1 MSLIC
6 SFEETKNRRKLYRRK
21 NCIERFCNDL
31 KELVTEIINY
41 KAKEMTS
48 LENEEI
54 KFYEKQKVYHIC
66 EEKFCYNENKKKE
79 FKLHQKLRD
88 HCHYTGNFR

>member
-6 SFEETKNRRKLYRRK
+6 SIEVTKNRLNLYRRK
-21 NCIERFCNDL
+21 DCIEKFCNDL

-48 LENEEI
+48 LEDEEI
-54 KFYEKQKVYHIC
+54 KFYKKQKLCLIC
-66 EEKFCYNENKKKE
+66 EEKFCYN
-79 FKLHQKLRD
+79 
-88 HCHYTGNFR
+88 